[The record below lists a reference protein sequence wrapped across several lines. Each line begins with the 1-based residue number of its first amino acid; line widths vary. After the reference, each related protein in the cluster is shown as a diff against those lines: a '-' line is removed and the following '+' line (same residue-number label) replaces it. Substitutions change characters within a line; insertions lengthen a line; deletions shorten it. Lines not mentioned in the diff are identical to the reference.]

1 MSKKPWEEKVSD
13 EELEDVV
20 DADFLDDED
29 EYEDYDD
36 YEEDDDNDSSDEKRD
51 KGGFINSSFL
61 TVLLVSIHHQQAKLL
76 NHHQVKRLQAR
87 TKKLRNLL
95 KKNLQKRNPQQ
106 LNHQALQNMLQKK
119 KMLMQLKQQ
128 HQVLQQQLMDLLSLS
143 NLEKGQVLL
152 QHVQVFL

>member
-36 YEEDDDNDSSDEKRD
+36 FEEDDDNDSSDEKRD

-61 TVLLVSIHHQQAKLL
+61 TVLLGLFFIIVVCILHIKCWR
-76 NHHQVKRLQAR
+76 K
-87 TKKLRNLL
+87 
-95 KKNLQKRNPQQ
+95 
-106 LNHQALQNMLQKK
+106 QN
-119 KMLMQLKQQ
+119 
-128 HQVLQQQLMDLLSLS
+128 S
-143 NLEKGQVLL
+143 
-152 QHVQVFL
+152 